1 MPEGTNIATQIT
13 RITNDRNTIRNKM
26 IDFGLAESTAN
37 LDALATAVSGIAN
50 CGAVSATVQEGD
62 TYTIPKGYHN
72 GSGTVSGVAGGGN
85 YKLQSKQVTPT
96 KAQQNVTPDAG
107 YYGLSDVT
115 VAAIPQAYQDVSTVT
130 ATAKDVLANKVIVTA
145 DGTVTTGTMPNNG
158 AVAQKLDGET
168 TSYTVPAGYHDGK
181 GTVSVTVE
189 TKSATPTKEEQT
201 VTPTEGSLLSSVTVG
216 AIPAEYVDTT
226 DGTATAAQILTG
238 RTAYVAGEKVT
249 GTMPNNSP
257 AATVLDTETAS
268 YTIPA
273 GYHDGTGSVSLSLE
287 TKSATPTKAQQTIE
301 PSEGK
306 VLSRV
311 TVEAIPAQ
319 YVDTSSGTAAAGDIL
334 TGKTAFVNGVAVTGS
349 MPNNG
354 ATNLTI
360 DGMQATSVSVPAGYT
375 TGGTVSLT
383 DSIEEALAAI

>member
-1 MPEGTNIATQIT
+1 MAKTTIAEQIT
-13 RITNDRNTIRNKM
+13 RLTNDRNTIRNKM

-37 LDALATAVSGIAN
+37 LDTLATAVDGIAN

-72 GSGTVSGVAGGGN
+72 GAGTVSGVAGGGN
-85 YKLQSKQVTPT
+85 YNLQSKSVTPT
-96 KAQQNVTPDAG
+96 KQQQSITPDAG

-249 GTMPNNSP
+249 GTMPKNSP

-306 VLSRV
+306 VLSSV
-311 TVEAIPAQ
+311 TVKAIPAQ

-334 TGKTAFVNGVAVTGS
+334 TGKTAFVNGAAVTGS

-383 DSIEEALAAI
+383 SSIEEALAAI

>member
-1 MPEGTNIATQIT
+1 MAKTTIAEQIT
-13 RITNDRNTIRNKM
+13 RLTNDRNTIRNKM

-37 LDALATAVSGIAN
+37 LDTLATAVGGIAN

-85 YKLQSKQVTPT
+85 YKLQSKSVTPT
-96 KAQQNVTPDAG
+96 KSQQNVTPDSG

-115 VAAIPQAYQDVSTVT
+115 VAAIPAAYQDVTSVT
-130 ATAKDVLANKVIVTA
+130 AVAGDVLANKIIVTA

-158 AVAQKLDGET
+158 AVSQKLDTAT
-168 TSYTVPAGYHDGK
+168 TSYAVPAGYHNGS
-181 GTVSVTVE
+181 GTVSITTE
-189 TKSATPTKEEQT
+189 TKSATPSKKQQT
-201 VTPTEGSLLSSVTVG
+201 VTPTKGSVLSSVTVK
-216 AIPAEYVDTT
+216 AIPAEYADTS
-226 DGTATAAQILTG
+226 DATATAAQILTG
-238 RTAYVAGEKVT
+238 QTAYVDGKKVT

-257 AATVLDTETAS
+257 AATVLDTETSS

-306 VLSRV
+306 VLSSV
-311 TVEAIPAQ
+311 TVKAIPAQ
-319 YVDTSSGTAAAGDIL
+319 FVDTSTGTAVAGDIL
-334 TGKTAFVNGVAVTGS
+334 TGKIAFVNGASVTGS

-360 DGMQATSVSVPAGYT
+360 DGMQETSVAVPAGYT

-383 DSIEEALAAI
+383 NSIETSLAAI

>member
-1 MPEGTNIATQIT
+1 MAETTIAEQIT
-13 RITNDRNTIRNKM
+13 RLTNDRNTIRNKVL
-26 IDFGLAESTAN
+26 DFGLVESTAN
-37 LDALATAVSGIAN
+37 LDALATAIDGITN
-50 CGAVSATVQEGD
+50 CGAVSAQVQEGD

-85 YKLQSKQVTPT
+85 YNLQSKSITPT
-96 KAQQNVTPDAG
+96 KSQQNVTPDSG

-115 VAAIPQAYQDVSTVT
+115 VAAIPAAYQDVTSVT
-130 ATAKDVLANKVIVTA
+130 AVAGDVLANKIIVTA

-158 AVAQKLDGET
+158 AVSQKLDTAT
-168 TSYTVPAGYHDGK
+168 TSYAVPAGYHNGS
-181 GTVSVTVE
+181 GTVSITTE
-189 TKSATPTKEEQT
+189 TKSATPSKKQQT
-201 VTPTEGSLLSSVTVG
+201 VTPTEGSVLSSVTVN
-216 AIPAEYVDTT
+216 AIPAEYADTS
-226 DGTATAAQILTG
+226 DATATAAQILTG
-238 RTAYVAGEKVT
+238 QTAYVDGEKVT

-257 AATVLDTETAS
+257 AATVLDTETSS

-306 VLSRV
+306 VLSSV
-311 TVEAIPAQ
+311 TVAAIPAQ
-319 YVDTSSGTAAAGDIL
+319 FVDTSTGTAVAGDIL
-334 TGKTAFVNGVAVTGS
+334 TGKIAFVNGASVTGS

-354 ATNLTI
+354 ATSLTI
-360 DGMQATSVSVPAGYT
+360 DGMQETSVAVPAGYT

-383 DSIEEALAAI
+383 DSIETALAAI

>member
-13 RITNDRNTIRNKM
+13 RIANDRNTIRNKM

-50 CGAVSATVQEGD
+50 NGAVSAQVKEGE

-168 TSYTVPAGYHDGK
+168 TSYTVAAGYHDGK

-301 PSEGK
+301 PSDGK
-306 VLSRV
+306 VLSAV

-334 TGKTAFVNGVAVTGS
+334 TGKTAFVNGAAVTGS